1 MRDDEDSVDV
11 GDGLSDAERE
21 DIGRRITDEI
31 NADPAEAAR
40 LRASMEQAKDPSR
53 RHPWVYDES

>member
-1 MRDDEDSVDV
+1 MGDDEDSVDV

-21 DIGRRITDEI
+21 DVGRRITDEI

-53 RHPWVYDES
+53 RHAWVHDE